1 MKKIAN
7 IYILIGLLCFITII
21 VISAISE
28 TNIISAEVE
37 TIGFIILGY
46 IGVIFFTYGWLK
58 RFKANKWGQ
67 KNEN

>member
-7 IYILIGLLCFITII
+7 IYIFIGLLCFITII

-58 RFKANKWGQ
+58 RFKANK
-67 KNEN
+67 